1 MTDAKLLKTKITAV
15 IEGHAD
21 LPEFGAVGSRL
32 LFPGWLAVDT
42 GARGDDVELP
52 LVTAGEKLK
61 LLNLISEEKFTEP
74 PGRYSEAGLV
84 KELESRGIGRPS
96 TYASI
101 MRTIEERGYVEKVGK
116 TLFPTDTGEVVSD
129 FLEKHFANYISDTF
143 TAEMEDELDEIS
155 RGEREYEKTLK
166 DFYGPFLKEVKA
178 KEKLEKA
185 TNLGSAPENIKCPKC
200 GSPMII
206 KLSRGG
212 KFYSC
217 SKYPDCDGALML
229 DGTELKGPQETGE
242 MCPLCGEK
250 KGKSGGGKLVIKERR
265 DGTGTFI
272 SCSRYP
278 KCKFIKQDEAELAR
292 KRTGVICPDC
302 KKGDIS
308 ERRGRFGIFYSCS
321 NYPDCKFAIKAKPTG
336 NICKECGS
344 LMMEGT
350 KTIPERCS
358 NKACK
363 MHNPHKIPKIE
374 S

>member
-1 MTDAKLLKTKITAV
+1 M
-15 IEGHAD
+15 
-21 LPEFGAVGSRL
+21 
-32 LFPGWLAVDT
+32 
-42 GARGDDVELP
+42 
-52 LVTAGEKLK
+52 
-61 LLNLISEEKFTEP
+61 
-74 PGRYSEAGLV
+74 
-84 KELESRGIGRPS
+84 KELEARGIGRPS

-101 MRTIEERGYVEKVGK
+101 MRTIEDRGYVKKEGK

-143 TAEMEDELDEIS
+143 TAEMEDKLDEIS
-155 RGEREYEKTLK
+155 LGDREYEKTLK
-166 DFYGPFLKEVKA
+166 DFYGPFLKDVKA
-178 KEKLEKA
+178 KDKLEKA
-185 TNLGSAPENIKCPKC
+185 TNLGDAPENMKCPKC
-200 GSPMII
+200 GSSMIV

-229 DGTELKGPQETGE
+229 DGTELKGPEETGE
-242 MCPLCGEK
+242 MCPDCGEK
-250 KGKSGGGKLVIKERR
+250 KGKSGGGKLVIRQRR
-265 DGTGTFI
+265 DGGGSFI

-278 KCKFIKQDEAELAR
+278 KCKFIKSDEAEEAK
-292 KRTGVICPDC
+292 KRTGVMCPLC
-302 KKGDIS
+302 KTGDIS

-321 NYPDCKFAIKAKPTG
+321 NYPTCKFAIKAKPTG

-374 S
+374 A

>member
-1 MTDAKLLKTKITAV
+1 
-15 IEGHAD
+15 
-21 LPEFGAVGSRL
+21 
-32 LFPGWLAVDT
+32 
-42 GARGDDVELP
+42 
-52 LVTAGEKLK
+52 
-61 LLNLISEEKFTEP
+61 
-74 PGRYSEAGLV
+74 
-84 KELESRGIGRPS
+84 
-96 TYASI
+96 
-101 MRTIEERGYVEKVGK
+101 MRTIEERGYVNKVGK

-129 FLEKHFANYISDTF
+129 FLEKHFMNYISDSF
-143 TAEMEDELDEIS
+143 TAKMEDELDEIS

-166 DFYGPFLKEVKA
+166 DFYGPFLKDVKA
-178 KEKLEKA
+178 KDKLEKA
-185 TNLGSAPENIKCPKC
+185 TNLGDAPDNIKCPKC
-200 GSPMII
+200 GEKMII

-229 DGTELKGPQETGE
+229 DGTELKGPVETGE
-242 MCPLCGEK
+242 MCPLCSLPAVAKALADGKRK
-250 KGKSGGGKLVIKERR
+250 KDMGGKLIIKERR

-278 KCKFIKQDEAELAR
+278 KCKFIKSDEAEEAK
-292 KRTGVICPDC
+292 KRTGVICPTC
-302 KKGDIS
+302 KVGDIS

-336 NICKECGS
+336 AICKECGS

-363 MHNPHKIPKIE
+363 MHNPHKIAKIE
-374 S
+374 A